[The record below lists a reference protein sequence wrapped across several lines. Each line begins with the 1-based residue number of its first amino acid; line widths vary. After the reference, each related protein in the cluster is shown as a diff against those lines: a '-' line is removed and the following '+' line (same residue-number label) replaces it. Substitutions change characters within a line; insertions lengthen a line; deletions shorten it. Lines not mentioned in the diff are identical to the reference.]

1 VEPRGRRGILDQ
13 VADAVTRLPPVGVG
27 RIGIDGVDGAG
38 KTMFA
43 DELAEVLEG
52 RSVVVVRAS
61 LDGFHRP
68 RPQRWARGRGS
79 PEGYYLDSYDY
90 PRLRAELLDPV
101 GPGGSRQI
109 RRAVHD
115 VATDQPVDPAA
126 EEVTEGSVLVVD
138 GIFLHRPEL
147 AGGWDLSV
155 YLHVPTAV
163 SVGRCAAR
171 DGTSPDVEA
180 LANRRY
186 VDGQRLYLERCRPER
201 RATMVIDNTDLGA
214 PVILSRAP
222 DR

>member
-147 AGGWDLSV
+147 AGVWDLSV